1 MTLKHYCKA
10 GIGRIALSC
19 FIAIGLTAV
28 PSAAQD
34 NEPSRTLTPGKG
46 SDLTSARCGICH
58 DVTHI
63 TRGKLSRGEWQ
74 DNVKN
79 MIERG
84 APIDPAEVPLII
96 EYLATYYNRDSE
108 APPPEAAP
116 ANSDPVQ
123 RLLAVNACTGC
134 HGMTQKIVGPAF
146 REIAARYSDDKSA
159 ASKLAAKIKNG
170 GAGNWGTIAMPAHAS
185 LTDAELAQLVGWV
198 LAQK

>member
-1 MTLKHYCKA
+1 MTVQRYCKA
-10 GIGRIALSC
+10 RISGIALSC
-19 FIAIGLTAV
+19 FVAIGLTAA
-28 PSAAQD
+28 PSTAQD

-58 DVTHI
+58 EVTHI

-84 APIDPAEVPLII
+84 APIDPAEVPVIV

-108 APPPEAAP
+108 APLPEAAP
-116 ANSDPVQ
+116 ANADPVQ
-123 RLLAVNACTGC
+123 RLLAVNACSGC
-134 HGMTQKIVGPAF
+134 HGLTQKIVGPAF
-146 REIAARYSDDKSA
+146 REIAARYAGDKSA
-159 ASKLAAKIKNG
+159 ASKLAAKIKSG
-170 GAGNWGTIAMPAHAS
+170 GAGNWGTIAMPPHAS
-185 LTDAELAQLVGWV
+185 LTDAELAQLAGWI